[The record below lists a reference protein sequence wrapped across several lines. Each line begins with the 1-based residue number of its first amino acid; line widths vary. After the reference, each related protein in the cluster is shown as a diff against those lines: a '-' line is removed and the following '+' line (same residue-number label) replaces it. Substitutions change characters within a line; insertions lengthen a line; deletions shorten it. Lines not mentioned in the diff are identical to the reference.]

1 MFFGMTNEP
10 KFDDD
15 QWNIKFLIQI
25 FFSLGDSSATKAR
38 RLQEFICFLKLL
50 FIIRK
55 FNG

>member
-1 MFFGMTNEP
+1 MTNEP